1 MLELKHLRVFKEVVE
16 RGSFSAAA
24 EALNYSQPAVSQQI
38 AALERATG
46 AKLVDRNA
54 RGVRPTDAGRALLGH
69 AEAVLAQLAEAE
81 AELEAIGTLRSG
93 KVRLVSFPTGGSSLI
108 PPATAAFHD
117 RYPGVDLILSVAEP
131 PAGLDQLRAG
141 DVDIAL
147 LLEPGFAGG
156 SGDDGIERI
165 HLLDDPMFLALPQ
178 DHALAG
184 RRSLRLSELAD
195 ETWMHGSNEE
205 CSCPDGMIF
214 VRACHAAG
222 FEPRVALHSDDYA
235 AIQGFVAAGVGV
247 ALIPQLALQSVR
259 DDVVIR
265 RLSEPKPIRR
275 VVAAVNGNGYRSPA
289 TEAMLEILREVSAGY
304 LDESPPAL
312 AAVG

>member
-1 MLELKHLRVFKEVVE
+1 MLELKHLKVFKEVVE

-54 RGVRPTDAGRALLGH
+54 RGIRLTDAGRALLRH
-69 AEAVLAQLAEAE
+69 ADSVLAQLAEAE

-93 KVRLVSFPTGGSSLI
+93 KVRLVSFPTGGASLI

-117 RYPGVDLILSVAEP
+117 RYPGVDLILSVADP
-131 PAGLDQLRAG
+131 PAAREHLRSG

-147 LLEPGFAGG
+147 LLESGFEG
-156 SGDDGIERI
+156 SQDDGIERI
-165 HLLDDPMFLALPQ
+165 HLLDDPMFLALTR
-178 DHALAG
+178 DHPLAG
-184 RRSLRLSELAD
+184 RRRLKLAELAD
-195 ETWMHGSNEE
+195 ETWMHGSNEA

-214 VRACHAAG
+214 VRACHTAG
-222 FEPRVALHSDDYA
+222 FEPRVALHNDDYA

-247 ALIPQLALQSVR
+247 ALIPQLALESVR
-259 DDVVIR
+259 EDVVIR
-265 RLSEPKPIRR
+265 QLSAPKPTRR
-275 VVAAVNGNGYRSPA
+275 VVAAANGNGYRSPA

-304 LDESPPAL
+304 LDERPPAL

>member
-46 AKLVDRNA
+46 AKLVDRNT
-54 RGVRPTDAGRALLGH
+54 RGIRPTDAGRALLGH
-69 AEAVLAQLAEAE
+69 TDAVLAQLAEAE
-81 AELEAIGTLRSG
+81 AELESIGTLRSG

-131 PAGLDQLRAG
+131 PVALEQLRSG
-141 DVDIAL
+141 SVDIAL
-147 LLEPGFAGG
+147 LLEPGFERG
-156 SGDDGIERI
+156 SQDDGVERI
-165 HLLDDPMFLALPQ
+165 HLLDDPLFLALPR
-178 DHALAG
+178 DHPLAG
-184 RRSLRLSELAD
+184 RRRLKLTELA
-195 ETWMHGSNEE
+195 EEAWMHGSNEE

-247 ALIPQLALQSVR
+247 ALIPQLALESVR

-265 RLSEPKPIRR
+265 ELSEPKPVRR
-275 VVAAVNGNGYRSPA
+275 VVAAANGNGYRSPA

-304 LDESPPAL
+304 LDERPPAL

>member
-1 MLELKHLRVFKEVVE
+1 MIEVKHLKVFKEVVE

-38 AALERATG
+38 AGLERATG

-54 RGVRPTDAGRALLGH
+54 RGVRLTDAGRALLGH
-69 AEAVLAQLAEAE
+69 ADAVLAQLAEAE

-117 RYPGVDLILSVAEP
+117 RYPGVELILSVAEP
-131 PAGLDQLRAG
+131 PAGLDQLRSG
-141 DVDIAL
+141 NVDIAL
-147 LLEPGFAGG
+147 VLEPGFEGG
-156 SGDDGIERI
+156 SQDDGIERN
-165 HLLDDPMFLALPQ
+165 HR
-178 DHALAG
+178 LAG
-184 RRSLRLSELAD
+184 RRRLKLSELAD
-195 ETWMHGSNEE
+195 ETWMHGSNEG

-214 VRACHAAG
+214 VRACHTAG

-259 DDVVIR
+259 DDVAIR
-265 RLSEPKPIRR
+265 QLSEPKPIRR
-275 VVAAVNGNGYRSPA
+275 VVAAVSGNGYRSPA

-312 AAVG
+312 VAVG

>member
-1 MLELKHLRVFKEVVE
+1 MLELKHLKVFKEVVE

-54 RGVRPTDAGRALLGH
+54 RGIRLTDAGRALLRH
-69 AEAVLAQLAEAE
+69 ADSVLAQLAEAE

-93 KVRLVSFPTGGSSLI
+93 KVRLVSFPTGGASLI

-117 RYPGVDLILSVAEP
+117 RYPGVDLILSVADP
-131 PAGLDQLRAG
+131 PAAREHLRSG

-147 LLEPGFAGG
+147 LLESGFEG
-156 SGDDGIERI
+156 SQDDGIERI
-165 HLLDDPMFLALPQ
+165 HLLDDPMFLALPR
-178 DHALAG
+178 DHPLAD
-184 RRSLRLSELAD
+184 RRRLKLAELAD
-195 ETWMHGSNEE
+195 ETWMHGSNEA

-214 VRACHAAG
+214 VRACHTAG
-222 FEPRVALHSDDYA
+222 FEPRVALHNDDYA

-247 ALIPQLALQSVR
+247 ALIPQLALESVR
-259 DDVVIR
+259 EDVVIR
-265 RLSEPKPIRR
+265 QLSAPKPTRR
-275 VVAAVNGNGYRSPA
+275 VVAAANGNGYRSPA

-304 LDESPPAL
+304 LDERPAL

>member
-1 MLELKHLRVFKEVVE
+1 MLELKHLKVFKEVVE

-54 RGVRPTDAGRALLGH
+54 RGIRLTDAGRALLRH
-69 AEAVLAQLAEAE
+69 ADSVLAQLAEAE

-93 KVRLVSFPTGGSSLI
+93 KVRLVSFPTGGASLI

-117 RYPGVDLILSVAEP
+117 RYPGVDLILSVADP
-131 PAGLDQLRAG
+131 PAAREHLRSG

-147 LLEPGFAGG
+147 LLESGFEG
-156 SGDDGIERI
+156 SQDDGIERI
-165 HLLDDPMFLALPQ
+165 HLLDDPMFLALPR
-178 DHALAG
+178 DHPLAD
-184 RRSLRLSELAD
+184 RRRLKLAELAD
-195 ETWMHGSNEE
+195 ETWMHGSNEA

-214 VRACHAAG
+214 VRACHTAG
-222 FEPRVALHSDDYA
+222 FEPRVALHNDDYA

-247 ALIPQLALQSVR
+247 ALIPQLALESVR
-259 DDVVIR
+259 EDVVIR
-265 RLSEPKPIRR
+265 QLSAPKPTRR
-275 VVAAVNGNGYRSPA
+275 VVAAANGNGYRSPA

-304 LDESPPAL
+304 LDERPPAL

>member
-1 MLELKHLRVFKEVVE
+1 MLELKHLKVFKEVVE

-54 RGVRPTDAGRALLGH
+54 RGIRLTDAGRALLRH
-69 AEAVLAQLAEAE
+69 ADSVLAQLAEAE

-93 KVRLVSFPTGGSSLI
+93 KVRLVSFPTGGASLI

-117 RYPGVDLILSVAEP
+117 RYPGVDLILSVADP
-131 PAGLDQLRAG
+131 PAAREHLRSG

-147 LLEPGFAGG
+147 LLESGFEG
-156 SGDDGIERI
+156 SQDDGIERI
-165 HLLDDPMFLALPQ
+165 HLLDDPMFLALPR
-178 DHALAG
+178 DHPLAG
-184 RRSLRLSELAD
+184 RRRLKLAELAD
-195 ETWMHGSNEE
+195 ETWMHGSNEA

-214 VRACHAAG
+214 VRACHTAG
-222 FEPRVALHSDDYA
+222 FEPRVALHNDDYA

-247 ALIPQLALQSVR
+247 ALIPQLALESVR
-259 DDVVIR
+259 EDVVIR
-265 RLSEPKPIRR
+265 QLSAPKPTRR
-275 VVAAVNGNGYRSPA
+275 VVAAANGNGYRSPA

-304 LDESPPAL
+304 LDERPPAL